1 MITGRDLMDKLPL
14 PNQRLDTRT
23 EAAGLG
29 GTAMT
34 LLGIKNETRDVGF
47 ILEEGDTT
55 SFKSISERVCGT
67 VVDVFGRCSAYSV
80 RMPDDYVFK
89 SNLVAKLDMLAV
101 YAMSPLDI
109 IITKMARGED
119 RDFEDSKN
127 CLEFG
132 NYSEDDIRN
141 RMPDYEPDSRMA
153 ENVGRLVGW
162 CE

>member
-1 MITGRDLMDKLPL
+1 MITGRDLIDKLPL
-14 PNQRLDTRT
+14 LNQRLDTWT
-23 EAAGLG
+23 EAVGLG

-34 LLGIKNETRDVGF
+34 LLGIKDETRDVDF

-55 SFKSISERVCGT
+55 SFKSISERICGT

-80 RMPDDYVFK
+80 RMPDDYVSK
-89 SNLVAKLDMLAV
+89 SNLMAKFDMLAV

-119 RDFEDSKN
+119 RDFEDGKN

-132 NYSEDDIRN
+132 NYSKYDIMN
-141 RMPDYEPDSRMA
+141 RMSYYEHDSRMA
-153 ENVGRLVGW
+153 ENVGKLVGR